1 MQNNEHNAQKGSKK
15 GWVNEL
21 KGTYSNILNSGSRG
35 MTYFSSSFLSDKNQ
49 GDDEKMCSANS
60 SGRGSYPSDV
70 YTDGNSIG
78 GELNFQEKKK
88 IIFEVYK
95 KYYFIE
101 MTEYHKSREN
111 CTFNFLK
118 FLDRLNEKMVETLKY
133 GTYNISNLNKFFK
146 EFLKNDAAYYRSIS
160 VGNTRMNN
168 LTQSFLNLPV
178 EEHSERRTSEGTTTV
193 NASGNTDGLSLNSL
207 HINNSRT
214 NDFPN
219 NTPYNSNTPS
229 EGTNTHGSVLCERNE
244 CGEMKDK
251 EGALFL
257 KKCNAK
263 NGFNKIDEIA
273 DNVINVDEDL
283 CKLNHK
289 IIDDW
294 MQYGFMN
301 YSKISNSMKITCDLI
316 DSKIC
321 QKMLIILKESY
332 TKEQENLI
340 EGLKKKKNDFLKQID
355 LCKNYWKYFENSYS
369 NSEKIRSDG
378 IKDSKKIKCSW
389 LCQRKYLKSVKI
401 LLKIQNEYLD
411 IIYTS
416 VKLFFQLIYW
426 KKNTIRDILCSYILL
441 YKSFLNLYI
450 KNMNVLY
457 DSILQDKNINISQ
470 FNNLNDI
477 TLINSEDNGIIKTI
491 SPFKFNPN
499 CNSIPR
505 LNNAL
510 NLINNSILFYNK
522 NISVKSILC
531 LFCSHIKGYLTS
543 VGIFNKC
550 VEGVIVITW
559 DKFIHFFADAE
570 DVSPQWSYYLDDV
583 EFKIV
588 KSKSDQRADA
598 NREPLKRETLEPAGT
613 AEETAKETAKE
624 TAEETAK
631 ETAEETAKETAEET
645 AKENAEETAKE
656 NAEGN
661 AFIVRTHGMEG
672 DPHAHKPENTNPE
685 LNTIKEESMN
695 NCSTTL
701 FNRKD
706 NDDIEIQIKE
716 KKKTLLLSSW
726 CFTFKCTTYHLTNVC
741 FELLNNH
748 LCSPYFE
755 DENSFTNFINII
767 SCGQVKNDLLFT
779 EEIANFYAKNF
790 EHESEFT
797 DKMGLVSNIGESE
810 KGASTNVINVDNAI
824 RGDSQ
829 GHAVGDVVRNADS
842 RHDKDTDGMVS
853 RDDTANDS
861 GDSHEHDSPGRR
873 NLFNNFHKKKNLL
886 MKNMKRGR
894 HKNAKGEGD
903 KRVDGCTEGDKQVDG
918 ISEGDSM
925 DSCVDSSRDGTV
937 NNRRDS
943 HVDSS
948 EGERGGAKCSKK
960 RGNGKKKGK
969 HKNNLGKGKTSNK

>member
-1 MQNNEHNAQKGSKK
+1 MQKNEGNAEKGSKK

-49 GDDEKMCSANS
+49 GDDEKMCSGNS

-118 FLDRLNEKMVETLKY
+118 FLDRLNEKMVEALKY

-178 EEHSERRTSEGTTTV
+178 EEDSERRISEGTV
-193 NASGNTDGLSLNSL
+193 NESGNTDGLTLHSL
-207 HINNSRT
+207 HTNNSRT

-229 EGTNTHGSVLCERNE
+229 EGTNMHGSVLCERNE
-244 CGEMKDK
+244 CGEEKDK

-257 KKCNAK
+257 KKMNVK
-263 NGFNKIDEIA
+263 SGFNKIDEIA

-283 CKLNHK
+283 SKPNHK

-316 DSKIC
+316 DNKIC

-355 LCKNYWKYFENSYS
+355 ICKNYWKFFENSYS

-389 LCQRKYLKSVKI
+389 LCQRKYLKSVKN

-441 YKSFLNLYI
+441 YKSFLNFYI

-457 DSILQDKNINISQ
+457 DSILQEKNINISQ
-470 FNNLNDI
+470 FNNLNDMTI
-477 TLINSEDNGIIKTI
+477 INSEDNGIIKNI

-499 CNSIPR
+499 CNTIPR
-505 LNNAL
+505 LNYAL

-531 LFCSHIKGYLTS
+531 LFSSHIKGYLTS
-543 VGIFNKC
+543 VGIFNKY

-583 EFKIV
+583 EFKIL
-588 KSKSDQRADA
+588 KTKPDQRADA
-598 NREPLKRETLEPAGT
+598 SREPPKRETLEPAGT
-613 AEETAKETAKE
+613 AKSAAEGDVKV
-624 TAEETAK
+624 TAEGDAK
-631 ETAEETAKETAEET
+631 VTAEGA
-645 AKENAEETAKE
+645 
-656 NAEGN
+656 AEGD
-661 AFIVRTHGMEG
+661 ASTVKTLGMEG
-672 DPHAHKPENTNPE
+672 NPPAHKSENENPE
-685 LNTIKEESMN
+685 LNTIKEEPAN
-695 NCSTTL
+695 NCSTTH
-701 FNRKD
+701 FNRRD
-706 NDDIEIQIKE
+706 NDDIEIQIRE

-779 EEIANFYAKNF
+779 EEIANFYAKSF
-790 EHESEFT
+790 DQEST
-797 DKMGLVSNIGESE
+797 DKMGLVSNAGESE
-810 KGASTNVINVDNAI
+810 KGTSTNIINVGNAV
-824 RGDSQ
+824 REANQ
-829 GHAVGDVVRNADS
+829 GRHAVDDDVRNAHS
-842 RHDKDTDGMVS
+842 RHDKDTDGVVS
-853 RDDTANDS
+853 RDVTANDS
-861 GDSHEHDSPGRR
+861 EHSHERDSPGRR
-873 NLFNNFHKKKNLL
+873 RNLFNHFHKKKNFL
-886 MKNMKRGR
+886 MNNMKRGR
-894 HKNAKGEGD
+894 HKNAKDEGD
-903 KRVDGCTEGDKQVDG
+903 KRVDGS
-918 ISEGDSM
+918 SEGDS
-925 DSCVDSSRDGTV
+925 VDSMDKSVDCSRDSAV
-937 NNRRDS
+937 NSRRDS
-943 HVDSS
+943 RVHSS
-948 EGERGGAKCSKK
+948 EGESGGAKYSKK

-969 HKNNLGKGKTSNK
+969 HKKNLGKGKTTNK